1 MYIHLCLYQLKCHFI
16 LMMPW
21 TLYFLEENIVENWHN
36 FILKCLI
43 KFTNETI
50 CVWFFVREVIYY
62 WLKLKRG
69 LLRLFFLLSIS
80 IDHVFQGLIYF
91 TKVVTFVS
99 REPSRVLLT
108 VLLMSIGSVGV
119 NSLLFPIVVICVFFF
134 CLPWLKVY

>member
-1 MYIHLCLYQLKCHFI
+1 MYIHLCLYQFKCHFI
-16 LMMPW
+16 LMPS

-36 FILKCLI
+36 FILKRLI

-50 CVWFFVREVIYY
+50 CVWFFVGGEVIYY

-69 LLRLFFLLSIS
+69 LLRLFFLLYVS

-91 TKVVTFVS
+91 TKGVTFVS

-119 NSLLFPIVVICVFFF
+119 TSLLFLIVVICVFFF
-134 CLPWLKVY
+134 FLVCLG